1 MNGFLNIFQA
11 TARAVLLLAALGL
24 FCAAQAEEA
33 DGAARANGD
42 ASEPAAGSLL
52 PKDLFSG
59 DSLFSRL
66 SDRVHFS
73 GFARLVGGYLDAED
87 VHYAG
92 YDDTVSFGQHSL
104 LALQTDVDLTE
115 TLSFTTQLLAH
126 TSAARKSGVE
136 WAYLTWRPSNRWN
149 FKAGKMRTPFY
160 LHSDTIDVGYS
171 YPWIIPPQQVYTPY
185 LFPDFT
191 GLSAAY
197 QFNLGAFDIET
208 EAYWGNFEGA
218 ATVEDE
224 SPADVKADNMRGL
237 ILEAWRGNLHLRA
250 SYHLAQAE
258 VKFPRPARLQ
268 ATQLIEGLRR
278 FRFNRSANSLNTTGD
293 VSFMQAAISYEA
305 LDYFLKAEWA
315 RMRADVFTI
324 QPYDGYYLS
333 GGYTFYPFELPIT
346 AHATFASLT
355 ATGIPSPA
363 NEISTSPFFPPRV
376 NAQLNALQSAYAQA
390 FDIRRGVSDD
400 LQSLRIGLRWDVN
413 PSVALK
419 AEWVRLRGERG
430 KRSLFTVD
438 QAPDFDRKAN
448 LFLLALEWVF

>member
-1 MNGFLNIFQA
+1 M

-24 FCAAQAEEA
+24 FCAVQAEEA
-33 DGAARANGD
+33 DGA
-42 ASEPAAGSLL
+42 SEPASESLL
-52 PKDLFSG
+52 PKDLFNSE
-59 DSLFSRL
+59 SLFDRL
-66 SDRVHFS
+66 SDRVRFS

-92 YDDTVSFGQHSL
+92 YDDTISFGQHSL
-104 LALQTDVDLTE
+104 FALQTDVDLTE

-126 TSAARKSGVE
+126 ASAARKSGLE

-160 LHSDTIDVGYS
+160 LHSNTLDVGYT

-197 QFNLGAFDIET
+197 QFNIGDFDIET
-208 EAYWGNFEGA
+208 EAYWGNFEGTI
-218 ATVEDE
+218 TVQDE
-224 SPADVKADNMRGL
+224 GPVDVKVDNIRGL

-250 SYHLAQAE
+250 AYHLAHAE
-258 VKFPRPARLQ
+258 VKLPRSTRPQTA
-268 ATQLIEGLRR
+268 QLIETLRR

-293 VSFMQAAISYEA
+293 VSFMQAGISYDT
-305 LDYFLKAEWA
+305 LDYFLKAEWT
-315 RMRADVFTI
+315 RLRADVSTMITI
-324 QPYDGYYLS
+324 QPYDSYYLS

-355 ATGIPSPA
+355 ATGTPRPV
-363 NEISTSPFFPPRV
+363 NEISTSPFLPPRV
-376 NAQLNALQSAYAQA
+376 NAQLSALRSFYTQV
-390 FDIRRGVSDD
+390 FDFRRGINDD
-400 LQSLRIGLRWDVN
+400 LQSLRLGLRWDVN

-419 AEWVRLRGERG
+419 AEWVHLRGERG
-430 KRSLFTVD
+430 KRSFFTFD
-438 QAPDFDRKAN
+438 EAADFDRKAN
-448 LFLLALEWVF
+448 LFLLGLEWVF